1 MVEIGRTN
9 SLRVVKEVEFGIYLD
24 GEDLGEI
31 LMPKRY
37 IPKGCKLDDLVEAFV
52 YMDSEDK
59 IIATTEKPRAEV
71 GEFACMKVVDVA
83 EMGAF
88 LDWGL
93 PKDLLVPFREQ
104 KEKMSQGQDYVVFV
118 YLDNSDRI
126 AASSR
131 LDRFLSK
138 EPPSLQEGDEVDL
151 LIFEE
156 TDMGYKAIVNGSHGG
171 VLYANEVFQKLEM
184 GQQARGFIK
193 KIRDDGKIDLCLQ
206 KAGHERTDEVS
217 LRILEA
223 LRKQGGFIYVT
234 DKSLPKVINTLF
246 GCSKKTY
253 KKAIGGLYKKRLITI
268 EDKGIRLCEKGEQE
282 FVN

>member
-9 SLRVVKEVEFGIYLD
+9 SLRVVKEVEFGLYLD

-37 IPKGCKLDDLVEAFV
+37 MPKGCKPDDVIEVFL
-52 YMDSEDK
+52 YLDSEDRLV
-59 IIATTEKPRAEV
+59 ATSEKPYAEV
-71 GEFACMKVVDVA
+71 GDFACMKVVDVA
-83 EMGAF
+83 EVGAF

-104 KEKMSQGQDYVVFV
+104 KEKMSKGKEYVVFV
-118 YLDNSDRI
+118 YLDNSERI

-138 EPPSLQEGDEVDL
+138 EPPSFEEGEEVEL
-151 LIFEE
+151 LICEE
-156 TDMGYKAIVNGSHGG
+156 TDMGYKAIINGDQGG
-171 VLYANEVFQKLEM
+171 VLYSNEVFQKLKIGEKT
-184 GQQARGFIK
+184 RGFIK
-193 KIRDDGKIDLCLQ
+193 KIRDDGKVDLSLQ
-206 KAGHERTDEVS
+206 KAGAEKVDELS
-217 LRILEA
+217 EKILSA
-223 LRKQGGFIYVT
+223 LKEQGGFLYVT

-268 EDKGIRLCEKGEQE
+268 EDKGIRLCEKSE
-282 FVN
+282 